1 MINGQNTPKLIDT
14 HLHLVYPEKFN
25 YSWIKDVPALAQS
38 DFTIENYQSL
48 IKDSGV
54 AKAIF
59 METATDDEYWQDET
73 RFVLELMNKPDNIL
87 AGIVASCRPEL
98 DEKQFDRWLE
108 RTQGD
113 QVIGYRR
120 ILHIFPD
127 EMSQTDLF
135 KKNIKKIGSV
145 GKTFDL
151 CVLEKQL
158 PIAINLAKS
167 CANTK
172 FILNHC
178 GIPEISSGNMKFW
191 KLHITELAKLPN
203 VFCKIS
209 GVIAYCPTGN
219 ANAEALRPYLEH
231 CIDSF
236 GWERLVWGSDWPVC
250 NLAKGISH
258 WLDVFQ
264 ELIHQESNETQ
275 TNIAFN
281 NAASI
286 YNLK

>member
-1 MINGQNTPKLIDT
+1 MNNNKNTSKLIDT
-14 HLHLVYPEKFN
+14 HLHLVYPNKLN
-25 YSWIKDVPALAQS
+25 YSWIKDVPALANA

-48 IKDSGV
+48 VKHSGV

-59 METATDDEYWQDET
+59 METATDDDSWQDET
-73 RFVLELMNKPDNIL
+73 RFVLELMKKPDNPI
-87 AGIVASCRPEL
+87 AGIVSSCRPEL

-108 RTQGD
+108 ATHGD
-113 QVIGYRR
+113 QVVGYRR
-120 ILHIFPD
+120 VLHIFPD
-127 EMSQTDLF
+127 EMSQTELF
-135 KKNIKKIGSV
+135 KKNIKKIGAV

-158 PIAINLAKS
+158 PIAINLAKF
-167 CANTK
+167 CPDTK

-178 GIPEISSGNMKFW
+178 GIPEIGSGNMAFW
-191 KLHITELAKLPN
+191 KLQITELAQLPN

-209 GVIAYCPTGN
+209 GVVAYCPAGN
-219 ANAEALRPYLEH
+219 ANAEVLRPYMDH
-231 CIDSF
+231 CIESF

-250 NLAKGISH
+250 NLANGVSH

-264 ELIHQESNETQ
+264 ELISQESDETQ
-275 TNIAFN
+275 NNITFN

-286 YNLK
+286 YNLT